1 MVLCQNR
8 SMPKVWID
16 NGGSQHL
23 IFMKPHSCSRSPPCT
38 IIFCCSVP
46 QTNKQCLCFCL
57 TPLFCFY
64 KDFSSLAQKLFCLLP
79 DKAAQFSFLFYEQWR
94 SVIFDSFFFSLFLC
108 KLADPH
114 IPQPREKHMF
124 KLWAYELWIFQWQ
137 LFLIAVFII
146 HINQII

>member
-23 IFMKPHSCSRSPPCT
+23 IFMKPHSCSPSPPCT
-38 IIFCCSVP
+38 IIFCRSVP
-46 QTNKQCLCFCL
+46 QTNKQCLCFSL

-94 SVIFDSFFFSLFLC
+94 SVIFDFFFFSLSLC
-108 KLADPH
+108 KFSDPH
-114 IPQPREKHMF
+114 VSPEPERSIN
-124 KLWAYELWIFQWQ
+124 AYECTDYQTKTQ
-137 LFLIAVFII
+137 LSSDNYSSLLCSKKSL
-146 HINQII
+146 